1 MGREQ
6 IRRLGGPARTPAP
19 AVPAAPQGGT
29 SPPRSSGRSAN
40 PGRVAHPLAV
50 SRQRP
55 HLRRLPGFEKT
66 SVFLFAVKLHERTKL
81 LPAEIGTT
89 DQHPAVPD
97 LELRDWRRYAESI
110 KKHAAVRLSS
120 ALATRVQELHR
131 AAGLEHAAPTD
142 ASACYFGKIL
152 QREAQSECGIT
163 NWYRSLHREG
173 SQQIKNSTR
182 ELVIR

>member
-1 MGREQ
+1 
-6 IRRLGGPARTPAP
+6 
-19 AVPAAPQGGT
+19 
-29 SPPRSSGRSAN
+29 
-40 PGRVAHPLAV
+40 
-50 SRQRP
+50 
-55 HLRRLPGFEKT
+55 
-66 SVFLFAVKLHERTKL
+66 
-81 LPAEIGTT
+81 
-89 DQHPAVPD
+89 VPD

-182 ELVIR
+182 ERGNPLTVNFAHVELRQRRSMQVNIAPHFAST